1 MTCTDKI
8 DEKVSECETPYDI
21 LHHPKVQERL
31 KSVSDSTG
39 VSQQRILPM
48 IAYWKFWERDHL
60 IDSNALSV
68 LKTLMNMAE
77 GFLSHK
83 LSYR

>member
-1 MTCTDKI
+1 MTCADKI
-8 DEKVSECETPYDI
+8 DAKVSECETPHDI
-21 LHHPKVQERL
+21 LHLPMVQERL
-31 KSVSDSTG
+31 KNISDSTG
-39 VSQQRILPM
+39 VSQERILPM
-48 IAYWKFWERDHL
+48 IAYWKVWERDHL

-83 LSYR
+83 LCYR

>member
-1 MTCTDKI
+1 MTCADKI
-8 DEKVSECETPYDI
+8 DEKVSECETPRDI
-21 LHHPKVQERL
+21 LYFPKVQERL
-31 KSVSDSTG
+31 KNISDSTG
-39 VSQQRILPM
+39 ISQHCILPM
-48 IAYWKFWERDHL
+48 IAYWKVWERDHL

-68 LKTLMNMAE
+68 LKTLMKMAE